1 MSAMRNPLIALLA
14 MVMSA
19 CSAPTPDT
27 TPGATASAPT
37 MAACAD
43 AEEPADSPVY
53 AYFHCAGAELEAP
66 RPVGRRSQAADPQA
80 RLEAAVSGLLGGPTP
95 AEREAGY
102 ISLFSEQTAL
112 ALNSVAIGPDGFA
125 IVDFADLRAVLNNAS
140 TSMGSQILLAQLNA
154 TVFQIP
160 EVEAVEYRIH
170 GSCDAFW
177 NWLQSTCAAV
187 PRP

>member
-1 MSAMRNPLIALLA
+1 MCVMRNSPIVLLA
-14 MVMSA
+14 VVLSA
-19 CSAPTPDT
+19 CSAPAPEVA
-27 TPGATASAPT
+27 PGATASAPT
-37 MAACAD
+37 VAACAD
-43 AEEPADSPVY
+43 TDEPPDAPVY
-53 AYFHCAGAELEAP
+53 AYFHCAGAELEPP
-66 RPVGRRSQAADPQA
+66 RPVSRPAQAADPQA
-80 RLEAAVSGLLGGPTP
+80 RLEAAVFGLLGGPTP

-102 ISLFSEQTAL
+102 ISLFFEQTAL
-112 ALNSVAIGPDGFA
+112 ALNSVEIGADGVA
-125 IVDFADLRAVLNNAS
+125 IVDFADLRAVLNNGS

-154 TVFQIP
+154 TVFQVP